1 MKYDLTSIKKGW
13 WSIGLPGYRHSQS
26 TYTLYNYE
34 RLPPIPQDF
43 DDNFNWLLEKP
54 NVGNSLALSTYW
66 NDAIPELNE
75 FLSILRPIK
84 DIIPNA
90 FWNFIISQ
98 ELHQRFHSVTSCEL
112 WSPDFIIK
120 TMGGI
125 EGYLFHFLADQQFCV
140 NWFLHITQEGKQFVV
155 ASPGWLGYRA
165 GELPREIN
173 LAQVEAYYCSPSFS
187 EFIYR
192 YWLENEIAWS
202 LFKNIPLN
210 QIQEEYV
217 MHYKNPDK

>member
-34 RLPPIPQDF
+34 TLPPIPQDF

-98 ELHQRFHSVTSCEL
+98 ELHQ
-112 WSPDFIIK
+112 DI
-120 TMGGI
+120 
-125 EGYLFHFLADQQFCV
+125 
-140 NWFLHITQEGKQFVV
+140 
-155 ASPGWLGYRA
+155 
-165 GELPREIN
+165 
-173 LAQVEAYYCSPSFS
+173 
-187 EFIYR
+187 
-192 YWLENEIAWS
+192 
-202 LFKNIPLN
+202 
-210 QIQEEYV
+210 
-217 MHYKNPDK
+217 